1 MKRPSWGW
9 GGWHSSRPT
18 ANDTRARAVEEPERD
33 GRHAPSVTGMGEEL
47 RERIGHAVSTVRR
60 AVLRRRRLLA
70 FVCAAG
76 AVLAVLRVVA
86 PPDPTTIEVLVAA
99 HDLPAG
105 QVVDADDVE
114 LRAVPPDVVPT
125 GLVDRADA
133 LGRTVAAPMRR
144 GEPLTDVRL
153 VSESLL
159 AGYPGLIAVPV
170 RIPDGGAVGLLAV
183 GDRVDVLA
191 ADPTGRSDAEVVAVG
206 APVIALPLDDPDA
219 GAATLTGSLGG
230 RLVVLGATRETALR
244 LAGQAT
250 RGLLSVTLC
259 D

>member
-1 MKRPSWGW
+1 M
-9 GGWHSSRPT
+9 
-18 ANDTRARAVEEPERD
+18 DEPERD
-33 GRHAPSVTGMGEEL
+33 GGHPPSVTGMGEEL
-47 RERIGHAVSTVRR
+47 RERIDQVVSTVRR

-76 AVLAVLRVVA
+76 TMLAVLRVVA
-86 PPDPTTIEVLVAA
+86 PPEPETIDVLVAA

-105 QVVDADDVE
+105 EVVDAGDVE
-114 LRAVPPDVVPT
+114 LRAIPPDVVPA
-125 GLVDRADA
+125 GLVDRPEA

-144 GEPLTDVRL
+144 GEPLTDMRL

-159 AGYPGLIAVPV
+159 SGYPGLIAVPV
-170 RIPDGGAVGLLAV
+170 RIPDAGAVGLLAV

-191 ADPTGRSDAEVVAVG
+191 ADPAGRSDAEVVVLA
-206 APVIALPLDDPDA
+206 APVIALPRDDPDA

-230 RLVVLGATRETALR
+230 RLVVLGTTRETAAR
-244 LAGQAT
+244 LAGQAA